1 MPEYVRAL
9 AYVLIISTPVWF
21 LARRLA
27 EPTID
32 AAEFTLWRNAWFVT
46 TCVLF
51 LSGNFFIFAAFLGII
66 SIYAFR
72 KSNEPAYL
80 YIVLMFAAPALP
92 VIVGLFGVINKII
105 DFNPS
110 RLLALVILLPRAI
123 QLARG
128 SSGSTKFSITDKL
141 VVAYCVLL
149 MLLSL
154 RLGKVTDIS
163 RMAFIYGLD
172 ILLPY
177 FVFSRVLGSVS
188 EIRKALMALVVA
200 AMPLAAAGMFELA
213 KGWRLYN
220 TIADAWGINLIA
232 PYLIRDGILRAAV
245 TSAEPI
251 AFGFVCMVAAGCLLT
266 IRVNRP
272 FGLIGYASLAILLG
286 GLLASVSRGPWL
298 GFALLVLVLL
308 AAHPKG
314 ITNVLRG
321 SLALGI
327 FIVPFLMSPYGARFT
342 KYLPFIGTVET
353 GNEDYRVD
361 LFHNAMIVIGRNPL
375 FGSPNFLHEPEM
387 QAMVQGQGIVDVVNT
402 YIGVAIE
409 FGLIA
414 LALFVLV
421 FATIGFKLA
430 WLSFTAPRQD
440 IRISGLLGCLAAIL
454 VTIATVSSVSI
465 IPYLYWTFAGLCV
478 ALLRVGATAES
489 HVEQPEPVARM
500 RVVGRSS

>member
-1 MPEYVRAL
+1 MPEYIRAL
-9 AYVLIISTPVWF
+9 AYVLVIATPVWL

-27 EPTID
+27 EPTVD
-32 AAEFTLWRNAWFVT
+32 ASEFTLWRNVWFAT

-51 LSGNFFIFAAFLGII
+51 LSGNFQIFAALLSVIC
-66 SIYAFR
+66 IYAYR
-72 KSNEPAYL
+72 KSSEPAYL

-110 RLLALVILLPRAI
+110 RLLALIILLPRAI

-128 SSGSTKFSITDKL
+128 SSGGAKFSITDKL

-149 MLLSL
+149 MLLSF
-154 RLGKVTDIS
+154 RLGKVTDVA
-163 RMAFIYGLD
+163 RMGFIYGLD

-177 FVFSRVLGSVS
+177 FVFSRVLGSIGEV
-188 EIRKALMALVVA
+188 RKALMAFVVA

-220 TIADAWGINLIA
+220 SIADAWGVNLIA

-266 IRVNRP
+266 IRVTRP
-272 FGLIGYASLAILLG
+272 FGLVGYASLAVLLG

-298 GFALLVLVLL
+298 GFALLVFVLL

-321 SLALGI
+321 SLLLGAG
-327 FIVPFLMSPYGARFT
+327 IVPFPMSPYGERFT
-342 KYLPFIGTVET
+342 KYLPFIGSVET
-353 GNEDYRVD
+353 GNEDYRVQ
-361 LFHNAMIVIGRNPL
+361 LFQNAMIVIGRNPF
-375 FGSPNFLHEPEM
+375 FGSHNFLHEPEM

-409 FGLIA
+409 FGLVA
-414 LALFVLV
+414 LALFLLI

-440 IRISGLLGCLAAIL
+440 IRISGVLACLVAIL
-454 VTIATVSSVSI
+454 MTIATVSSVSI
-465 IPYLYWTFAGLCV
+465 IPYLYWTFAGLCA
-478 ALLRVGATAES
+478 ALLRVGVTAES
-489 HVEQPEPVARM
+489 QVEQPVAVARM